1 MGYQFTVYDW
11 SMFKTPSDLSE
22 ANLTGDVQAND
33 SAARHYDASKPSW
46 VNQDFKFEGGDGT
59 NIVINDDDSHF
70 EDGYVEEGGAQTL
83 AQPATINGVT
93 YPAGAVLENEFS
105 LIDASGKE
113 VYVLRI
119 DGQNVGFVY
128 PAEEQPKAGES
139 FSATSS
145 RNGDAM
151 DSADG
156 ESSSVRYAETDT
168 RPGVVDGTSGNDSM
182 DAHYTDADG
191 DSIDDGRGGGAEGND
206 DVVYGGDGT
215 DKIDAGAGND
225 TVFGEEGRD
234 YIRGGAGDDSLQ
246 GGGGSDTLVGGDGAD
261 TLEGGACNDVLN
273 GGAGNDVLD
282 GGSGDDHL
290 WDGAGDDYADGGAG
304 DDIFYMGAG
313 SDTLHGGTGRDS
325 FVASDGFGSDTV
337 DGGSGDG
344 DHDYIDFRGHGQ
356 SVEVTFTGFEQGTA
370 SAGRDQI
377 TFTDIEAFFLS
388 GQSDQLDGSANSGD
402 LGVSAG
408 DGDDTVLGG
417 SGDDYLLG
425 EGGNDQ
431 LAGGEGNDTIYGGL
445 GDDTI
450 DGGAGNDL
458 LDGEEGHD
466 SISGG
471 DGADLIYGGAGDDT
485 LQGGADGDTLYGGDG
500 ADVIDGGTGND
511 LIYGDA
517 GDDSLE
523 GGAGDD
529 TVYGGIGNDTI
540 DGGAEND
547 LLDGGAGNDLL
558 YGGAGDD
565 QLEGGGGDD
574 IVHGGAGADVISGG
588 AGNDKLFGDAGS
600 DRISG
605 GEGNDY
611 VDGGYGDDYLSGD
624 GRGAGGGHDTLV
636 GGAGNDTLDGG
647 AGNDQLIGG
656 DGNDLF
662 RVSEGHD
669 TVSDFGFGNTG
680 RTGDGDSSNN
690 DVLDLGAYY
699 DSLDELRADQADD
712 GILNQSNTHDDE
724 GNAVDYTDNTRF
736 QDSSLTVK
744 NATGDSYTYDNTGI
758 VCFAAGTEVMTPQG
772 PVAIET
778 LKPGD
783 LVETLDHGPQPLL
796 WIGQRH
802 VNDGEL
808 TANEELRPIRIAK
821 GALGNHRAMFVSRQH
836 GMMIG
841 SDHLVRAIHLARDM
855 PGVRIAHGKREVTY
869 VHLFFA
875 QHEIIFA
882 EGIPS
887 ESFYPGRTALRMLSP
902 EARATF
908 DRLMPALAN
917 AETAGQG
924 DPAETAY
931 GPTARPFA
939 KLCDVP
945 LPTLAA

>member
-1 MGYQFTVYDW
+1 
-11 SMFKTPSDLSE
+11 MFKTPSDLSE

>member
-1 MGYQFTVYDW
+1 
-11 SMFKTPSDLSE
+11 MFKTPSDLSE

-33 SAARHYDASKPSW
+33 SAARYYDASKPSW
-46 VNQDFKFEGGDGT
+46 LNQDFKFEGGDGT

-70 EDGYVEEGGAQTL
+70 DDGYVEEGGAQTL
-83 AQPATINGVT
+83 AQPVTINGVT

-105 LIDASGKE
+105 LIDASGTE

-168 RPGVVDGTSGNDSM
+168 RPGVVDGTSGDDSM

-206 DVVYGGDGT
+206 DVVYGGDGG

-225 TVFGEEGRD
+225 TVYGEEGRD
-234 YIRGGAGDDSLQ
+234 YIRGGAGDDSLE
-246 GGGGSDTLVGGDGAD
+246 GGAGSDTLVGGDGAD

-273 GGAGNDVLD
+273 GGAGDDVLD
-282 GGSGDDHL
+282 GGSGHDHL
-290 WDGAGDDYADGGAG
+290 WDGEGDDRAEGGAG

-313 SDTLHGGTGRDS
+313 SDTLHGGTGMDS
-325 FVASDGFGSDTV
+325 FVASDGFGNDTV

-344 DHDYIDFRGHGQ
+344 DHDYIDFRGHSQ

-370 SAGRDQI
+370 SAGHDQI
-377 TFTDIEAFFLS
+377 TFTDIEAFYLS
-388 GQSDQLDGSANSGD
+388 GQSDRVDGSANSGEM
-402 LGVSAG
+402 GVSAG

-417 SGDDYLLG
+417 SGDDYILG
-425 EGGNDQ
+425 EGGHDQ
-431 LAGGEGNDTIYGGL
+431 LAGGEGNDTIYGGI

-450 DGGAGNDL
+450 DGGAGNDR

-471 DGADLIYGGAGDDT
+471 DGADLIYGGAGDDA

-511 LIYGDA
+511 LVYGDA

-529 TVYGGIGNDTI
+529 I
-540 DGGAEND
+540 
-547 LLDGGAGNDLL
+547 L
-558 YGGAGDD
+558 
-565 QLEGGGGDD
+565 
-574 IVHGGAGADVISGG
+574 HGGAGEDVISGG

-600 DRISG
+600 DHISG

-624 GRGAGGGHDTLV
+624 GRGAGCGRDTLV

-656 DGNDLF
+656 EGNDLF

-680 RTGDGDSSNN
+680 RTGDGDPSNN
-690 DVLDLGAYY
+690 DVLGLGHYY

-724 GNAVDYTDNTRF
+724 GNAVDYTDNARF
-736 QDSSLTVK
+736 EQSSLTVK
-744 NATGDSYTYDNTGI
+744 NATPDSYTYDNTGI
-758 VCFAAGTEVMTPQG
+758 VCFAAGTELMTPQG

-802 VNDGEL
+802 VNDAEL

-841 SDHLVRAIHLARDM
+841 SDHLVRAIHLARDL

-908 DRLMPALAN
+908 DRMMPALAN
-917 AETAGQG
+917 AETVERG

-939 KLCDVP
+939 RLCDVP

>member
-1 MGYQFTVYDW
+1 
-11 SMFKTPSDLSE
+11 MFKTPSDLSE

-46 VNQDFKFEGGDGT
+46 VNQEFKFGGGDGT
-59 NIVINDDDSHF
+59 SIVINDDDSHF
-70 EDGYVEEGGAQTL
+70 DDGYVEEGGAQTL
-83 AQPATINGVT
+83 AQPVTINGVT

-225 TVFGEEGRD
+225 TVYGEEGRD

-273 GGAGNDVLD
+273 GGAGNDVLN

-290 WDGAGDDYADGGAG
+290 WDGAGDDYAEGGAG
-304 DDIFYMGAG
+304 DDIFYMGGG

-344 DHDYIDFRGHGQ
+344 DHDYIDFRGHSQ

-425 EGGNDQ
+425 EGGHDQ

-445 GDDTI
+445 GNDTI
-450 DGGAGNDL
+450 DGGAGNDRL
-458 LDGEEGHD
+458 EGEEGHD
-466 SISGG
+466 SIHGG
-471 DGADLIYGGAGDDT
+471 DGADLIYGGAGDDA

-500 ADVIDGGTGND
+500 ADTIDGGTGND

-517 GDDSLE
+517 GDDFLE

-529 TVYGGIGNDTI
+529 I
-540 DGGAEND
+540 
-547 LLDGGAGNDLL
+547 L
-558 YGGAGDD
+558 
-565 QLEGGGGDD
+565 
-574 IVHGGAGADVISGG
+574 HGGAGADVISGG

-680 RTGDGDSSNN
+680 RTGDGDPSNN
-690 DVLDLGAYY
+690 DVLDLGDYY

-724 GNAVDYTDNTRF
+724 GNAVDYGDNARF
-736 QDSSLTVK
+736 EQSSLRVK
-744 NATGDSYTYDNTGI
+744 NATPDSYTYDNTGI

-802 VNDGEL
+802 VNDAEL
-808 TANEELRPIRIAK
+808 TANEELRPIRISK

-908 DRLMPALAN
+908 NRLLPALAN
-917 AETAGQG
+917 AETAGKG
-924 DPAETAY
+924 DPAEIAY

>member
-1 MGYQFTVYDW
+1 
-11 SMFKTPSDLSE
+11 MFKTPSDLSE

-46 VNQDFKFEGGDGT
+46 VNQEFKFGGGDGT
-59 NIVINDDDSHF
+59 SIVINDDDSHF
-70 EDGYVEEGGAQTL
+70 DDGYVEEGGAQTL
-83 AQPATINGVT
+83 AQPVTINGVT

-225 TVFGEEGRD
+225 TVYGEEGRD

-273 GGAGNDVLD
+273 GGAGNDVLN

-290 WDGAGDDYADGGAG
+290 WDGAGDDYAEGGAG
-304 DDIFYMGAG
+304 DDIFYMGGG

-344 DHDYIDFRGHGQ
+344 DHDYIDFRGHSQ

-425 EGGNDQ
+425 EGGHDQ

-445 GDDTI
+445 GNDTI
-450 DGGAGNDL
+450 DGGAGNDRL
-458 LDGEEGHD
+458 EGEEGHD
-466 SISGG
+466 SIHGG
-471 DGADLIYGGAGDDT
+471 DGADLIYGGAGDDA

-500 ADVIDGGTGND
+500 ADTIDGGTGND

-517 GDDSLE
+517 GDDFLE

-529 TVYGGIGNDTI
+529 I
-540 DGGAEND
+540 
-547 LLDGGAGNDLL
+547 L
-558 YGGAGDD
+558 
-565 QLEGGGGDD
+565 
-574 IVHGGAGADVISGG
+574 HGGAGADVISGG

-680 RTGDGDSSNN
+680 RTGDGDPSNN
-690 DVLDLGAYY
+690 DVLDLGDYY

-724 GNAVDYTDNTRF
+724 GNAVDYGDNARF
-736 QDSSLTVK
+736 EQSSLRVK
-744 NATGDSYTYDNTGI
+744 NATPDSYTYDNTGI

-802 VNDGEL
+802 VNDAEL
-808 TANEELRPIRIAK
+808 TANEELRPIRISK

-875 QHEIIFA
+875 QHESIFA

-908 DRLMPALAN
+908 NRLLPALAN
-917 AETAGQG
+917 AETAG
-924 DPAETAY
+924 
-931 GPTARPFA
+931 
-939 KLCDVP
+939 
-945 LPTLAA
+945 

>member
-46 VNQDFKFEGGDGT
+46 VNQEFKFGGGDGT
-59 NIVINDDDSHF
+59 SIVINDDDSHF
-70 EDGYVEEGGAQTL
+70 DDGYVEEGGAQTL
-83 AQPATINGVT
+83 AQPVTINGVT

-105 LIDASGKE
+105 LIDASGTE

-168 RPGVVDGTSGNDSM
+168 RPGVVDGTSGDDSM

-191 DSIDDGRGGGAEGND
+191 DSIDDGRGGGTKGND
-206 DVVYGGDGT
+206 DVVYGGDGA
-215 DKIDAGAGND
+215 DKIDAGAGDD
-225 TVFGEEGRD
+225 TVYGEDGRD
-234 YIRGGAGDDSLQ
+234 YIRGGAGDDSLE
-246 GGGGSDTLVGGDGAD
+246 GGAGSDTLVGGDGAD

-273 GGAGNDVLD
+273 GGAGDDVLD
-282 GGSGDDHL
+282 GGSGHDHL
-290 WDGAGDDYADGGAG
+290 WDGAGNDYAEGGAG

-313 SDTLHGGTGRDS
+313 SDTLHGGTGMDS

-344 DHDYIDFRGHGQ
+344 GSGEDDHDYIDFRGHSQ

-377 TFTDIEAFFLS
+377 TFTDIEAFYLS
-388 GQSDQLDGSANSGD
+388 GQSDRVDGSANSGD
-402 LGVSAG
+402 MGVSAG

-417 SGDDYLLG
+417 SGDDYILG
-425 EGGNDQ
+425 EGGHDQ
-431 LAGGEGNDTIYGGL
+431 LAGGEGNDTIYGGI

-450 DGGAGNDL
+450 DGGAGNDR
-458 LDGEEGHD
+458 LDGEEGND
-466 SISGG
+466 SIHGG
-471 DGADLIYGGAGDDT
+471 DGADLIYGGAGDDA

-500 ADVIDGGTGND
+500 ADTIDGGTGND

-517 GDDSLE
+517 GDDFLE

-529 TVYGGIGNDTI
+529 I
-540 DGGAEND
+540 
-547 LLDGGAGNDLL
+547 L
-558 YGGAGDD
+558 
-565 QLEGGGGDD
+565 
-574 IVHGGAGADVISGG
+574 HGGAGADVISGG

-656 DGNDLF
+656 EGNDLF

-669 TVSDFGFGNTG
+669 TVSDFSFGNTG
-680 RTGDGDSSNN
+680 RTGDGDPSNN
-690 DVLDLGAYY
+690 DVLDLGDYY

-772 PVAIET
+772 PVAIEM

-802 VNDGEL
+802 VNDAEL

-841 SDHLVRAIHLARDM
+841 GDHLVRAIHLARDM

-887 ESFYPGRTALRMLSP
+887 ESFYPGRTAMRMLSP
-902 EARATF
+902 QARATF

-939 KLCDVP
+939 KLCDMP